1 MGSKSLFPAIAL
13 ALAALFALSGCNP
26 VVAPPQTEPTPAED
40 APAEDAAAMRAMAAA
55 LTATP
60 WQWAEFT
67 GNGEKVTVET
77 PSQYTVRFD
86 GDGTLAVD
94 ADCNRVTG
102 RYQIEGRALAIDLDD
117 AGASDCGE
125 GSHSAQFLQWLGSAD
140 SFYAASGIFVIVL
153 KDAAGTLAFVGDLT
167 TVTDLCGEE
176 AVAINEVESTL
187 PADVTAA
194 LDQRLQAF
202 LTAPLNP
209 APGAVL
215 LVITP
220 EGRYFKAAG
229 VADVTTCAPLAADAH
244 YEIGSNTKLMTSAM
258 ILQLQEEGAL
268 AIDDPIGKWLPDL
281 AATLPNG
288 DAITID
294 MLLRHTSGLVDYFDV
309 PGDGGPIAGGTD
321 DKTMLTRA
329 FTPAE
334 LVARVAATGESY
346 FTPEAPGQFRYSNTG
361 FILLGL
367 IIEQVTGKS
376 YAENLQQRILEPLGL
391 TETYLLAG
399 QPADERLPQAY
410 YTTPFDFTTGEWNA
424 SQGWSAGAVVST
436 AEEFAMFVKALF
448 SGYFFQDRATVDL
461 MRGHSDASVDALGP
475 GTIYGR
481 GMLDNNGVLGHG
493 GQTLG
498 FVSDGG
504 YLPEN
509 DLTIVMWSNSAT
521 SSVTRPAVPGLVEI
535 VLGGEEGAAAGEDAA
550 AAPAPESASDAPAD
564 PVAALQAA
572 YGPPSQAAFG
582 SAVFYEPQAG
592 GADLEALALEQYK
605 YFVGELWERYGEA
618 AWMGPWRQVY
628 ARPAGA
634 TPDIMA
640 ELSAI
645 DDFDAS
651 LSVPMI
657 LEAVDEAEQARAALA
672 AVYDDPAMAEV
683 AVYTLGDGGA
693 MSGLLVAGR
702 RTTGDAVFLVF
713 LLD

>member
-1 MGSKSLFPAIAL
+1 MAAL
-13 ALAALFALSGCNP
+13 AMVALTLLSACNP
-26 VVAPPQTEPTPAED
+26 VVAPPAEPVAAE
-40 APAEDAAAMRAMAAA
+40 APAAAEAMQAMAAA
-55 LTATP
+55 LTATQ

-67 GNGEKVTVET
+67 GNDEKVTVAT
-77 PSQYTVRFD
+77 PAQYTVRFD
-86 GDGTLAVD
+86 ADGTLAVD

-117 AGASDCGE
+117 AGAGDCGA
-125 GSHSAQFLQWLGSAD
+125 GSHSARFLQWLGSAE

-187 PADVTAA
+187 PADLTAA

-202 LTAPLNP
+202 VTSPSAP

-220 EGRYFKAAG
+220 EGRYFKATG
-229 VADVTTCAPLAADAH
+229 VTDVTTCAPLAADAH

-268 AIDDPIGKWLPDL
+268 AIDDPIGKWLPEL
-281 AATLPNG
+281 AAELPNG

-309 PGDGGPIAGGTD
+309 PGDGGTIASGTE
-321 DKTMLTRA
+321 DKAMLTRA
-329 FTPAE
+329 FTPVE
-334 LVARVAATGESY
+334 LVERVAAAGESY
-346 FTPEAPGQFRYSNTG
+346 FAPEAPGQFHYSNTG
-361 FILLGL
+361 YILLGL
-367 IIEQVTGKS
+367 IIERVTGKS
-376 YAENLQQRILEPLGL
+376 YGENLQQRILSPLGL
-391 TETYLLAG
+391 TETYLLEG
-399 QPADERLPQAY
+399 QPADDRLPQAY
-410 YTTPFDFTTGEWNA
+410 YTTPFEYTTGEWNG

-436 AEEFAMFVKALF
+436 AEEFATFLKALF
-448 SGYFFQDRATVDL
+448 TGFYFQDAATLDL
-461 MRGHSDASVDALGP
+461 MRGHSDAGVDALGA
-475 GTIYGR
+475 GTTYGR
-481 GMLDNNGVLGHG
+481 GMLDNNGILGHG

-498 FVSDGG
+498 FQSDGG
-504 YLPEN
+504 YLPEK
-509 DLTIVMWSNSAT
+509 DVTIVMWANSAT
-521 SSVTRPAVPGLVEI
+521 NSVTRLAVPGLAAI
-535 VLGGEEGAAAGEDAA
+535 AQGGGEEGAAPAA
-550 AAPAPESASDAPAD
+550 ETASEAVPE

-572 YGPPSQAAFG
+572 YGAPSQAAFG
-582 SAVFYEPQAG
+582 SAVFYDPQTG
-592 GADLEALALEQYK
+592 EVDLEALALDKYK
-605 YFVGELWERYGEA
+605 YFVGDLWTEYGEA

-634 TPDIMA
+634 TPDIVA
-640 ELSAI
+640 ELRAI
-645 DDFDAS
+645 DDPDAS

-657 LEAVDEAEQARAALA
+657 LEAVDEADQARVALA
-672 AVYDDPAMAEV
+672 AVYDDPAMSEV
-683 AVYTLGDGGA
+683 AVYTIGDDGA